1 MTMKII
7 CSIMNQIR
15 KMAAQNGDDDPIIEF
30 FLVTGKSIETP
41 LSSYELH
48 DDYIEI
54 HVMDDRSCFV
64 PVENITSI
72 LM

>member
-1 MTMKII
+1 MTMKTF
-7 CSIMNQIR
+7 CSIMNRIR

-30 FLVTGKSIETP
+30 FLVNGKSIETP

-48 DDYIEI
+48 DEYIEI
-54 HVMDDRSCFV
+54 HVTDDRSCFV